1 MKKLCF
7 ALGAI
12 MLLVGCGSNRDR
24 VEKTLENGVEVVFN
38 HLEPYQIKG
47 ESGRLRLEKQFS
59 IDLENSE
66 LLKIGLTDIETFDID
81 SDGMIYVIQWH
92 VKGDYIYK
100 FDGNGKFLGSFCRY
114 GQGPGEIEWGG
125 IVMAVG
131 DGEIIAKDPSKRKFL
146 VYSRDGK
153 FLRETPLPNVLEIE
167 ARFDDGTYLVHWQ
180 DQFSDPNNLIDHVAL
195 CDSTFAS
202 MNEILLYK
210 FPNALRAEKIVVGE
224 ATYIIGASKD
234 RIFIGDSRRGYEIEV
249 RDRTGR
255 IVRKIRKAYTPVN
268 IDEKFKTVYLARFR
282 DGDPWKSKYQFAKSW
297 PPFRYMFT
305 DDEGRLFVMTREP
318 GAKPGEFT
326 YDIFDK
332 AGAFIGRTSLGNS
345 DPYHPRTAVAM
356 MGRIYSLNNSD
367 SGYKELVVYKAIWE

>member
-12 MLLVGCGSNRDR
+12 ILVVGCGSNRGR
-24 VEKTLENGVEVVFN
+24 VEKTVENGVEVVFN

-66 LLKIGLTDIETFDID
+66 LLKIGLTDIETFDVD
-81 SDGMIYVIQWH
+81 PDGTIYIIQWRS
-92 VKGDYIYK
+92 KGDYIYK
-100 FDGNGKFLGSFCRY
+100 FDKNGKFLSSFCRS

-125 IVMAVG
+125 TVMVAG
-131 DGEIIAKDPSKRKFL
+131 DKEIIAKDPSKKKFL

-153 FLRETPLPNVLEIE
+153 FLREITLPNILGIE
-167 ARFDDGTYLVHWQ
+167 AKFDDGTYLVHWQ
-180 DQFSDPNNLIDHVAL
+180 DQFSDANNLIDHIAL
-195 CDSTFAS
+195 CDSTFGP
-202 MNEILLYK
+202 MKEILVFK
-210 FPNALRAEKIVVGE
+210 FPNVMRAEKIVVGDSI
-224 ATYIIGASKD
+224 YITGASKD
-234 RIFIGDSRRGYEIEV
+234 RIFIGDSRQGYAIEV
-249 RDRTGR
+249 RDRTGNV
-255 IVRKIRKAYTPVN
+255 VRKIRKAYTPVN
-268 IDEKFKTVYLARFR
+268 IDEKFKTAYLARFR

-297 PPFRYMFT
+297 PPFRYMFA

-318 GAKPGEFT
+318 GAKLGEFM

-345 DPYHPRTAVAM
+345 DPYHPRTAMAM
-356 MGRIYSLNNSD
+356 TGRIYSLNDSD
-367 SGYKELVVYKAIWE
+367 RGYKELVVYKAIWE